1 MAARENGVPSLE
13 LFIEAASA
21 EAPRRTSNAA
31 TDEEPRLALVDPSRL
46 RRDCLKL
53 AVRSEG
59 WHIIDMPAVR
69 DLLRRLW
76 RGERFDAVL
85 IGGAG
90 GAEIAV
96 DEVARLAAAAPRLP
110 ILVAA
115 DCQDR
120 GHAGRLRAAGVCS
133 VLPAETGLGML
144 VAALA
149 HLRAGGTSP
158 GRMPPNPAQPAEPS
172 LPSAAPR
179 ALTRRQ
185 REVLALIS
193 QGKSNRLIAAALA
206 LSEDTVKVHVK
217 EIIKRLRVKNRTQ
230 AALVATG
237 VAFPQPQAL

>member
-1 MAARENGVPSLE
+1 MAVRGNGGPDLE
-13 LFIEAASA
+13 HFAEAGLA
-21 EAPRRTSNAA
+21 EAPRRSGAA
-31 TDEEPRLALVDPSRL
+31 AADEEPRLALVDPSRL

-53 AVRSEG
+53 AVRGEG
-59 WHIIDMPAVR
+59 WHVIDMPAVR

-76 RGERFDAVL
+76 RGEAFEAVL
-85 IGGAG
+85 IGGASG
-90 GAEIAV
+90 PEIAV
-96 DEVARLAAAAPRLP
+96 EEVARLAAAAPRLP
-110 ILVAA
+110 ILTVA
-115 DCQDR
+115 DCRDR
-120 GHAGRLRAAGVCS
+120 RHAKKIRSAGACS

-149 HLRAGGTSP
+149 HLRAGALPPP
-158 GRMPPNPAQPAEPS
+158 GRIMPNPAPPAEPP
-172 LPSAAPR
+172 LPPCAPR

-185 REVLALIS
+185 REVLALLS

-237 VAFPQPQAL
+237 AAFPQAL

>member
-1 MAARENGVPSLE
+1 MPSLE
-13 LFIEAASA
+13 LFGEVVSA
-21 EAPRRTSNAA
+21 EAPHRIDNAA
-31 TDEEPRLALVDPSRL
+31 ADEEPRLALVDPSRL

-53 AVRSEG
+53 AVHSEG
-59 WHIIDMPAVR
+59 WHVIDMPAVR

-76 RGERFDAVL
+76 RGDCFDAVL
-85 IGGAG
+85 IGGTG
-90 GAEIAV
+90 GPAIAV
-96 DEVARLAAAAPRLP
+96 EEVARIAAAAPRLP

-120 GHAGRLRAAGVCS
+120 RHAERIRAAGACS

-144 VAALA
+144 VSALA
-149 HLRAGGTSP
+149 HLRAGATP
-158 GRMPPNPAQPAEPS
+158 PPVLTRPNPAPPAESP
-172 LPSAAPR
+172 LPSSAPR

-217 EIIKRLRVKNRTQ
+217 EIIKRLKVANRTQ

-237 VAFPQPQAL
+237 AALPQAL